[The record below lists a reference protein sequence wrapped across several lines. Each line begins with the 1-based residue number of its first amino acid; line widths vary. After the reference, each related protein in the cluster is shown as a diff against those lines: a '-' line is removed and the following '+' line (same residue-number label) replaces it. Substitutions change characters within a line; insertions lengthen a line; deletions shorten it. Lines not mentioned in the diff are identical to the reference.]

1 MREYRD
7 YLARTAA
14 MTQRQLHALL
24 PKEKEGRT
32 MRAMVLER
40 ISSVE
45 EKPLKL
51 VDLPKSIPGRDQILV
66 RVSAC
71 GVCHTELDEIE
82 GRVTPSLLPMILG
95 HEIVGRVESLGSAAR
110 KFKKGDRVGIAWIN
124 WACGQ
129 CSFCLKGEENLCD
142 AATWTGKDAYG
153 GYAQYTVV
161 SEDFAYP
168 IPERFTDVKAAPL
181 LCAGV
186 IGYRALRLSGMEDG
200 KVLGLYG
207 FGASAHI
214 VIQVAKYKYP
224 NGRVFVFTRPQQEE
238 HQDLARKLGA
248 DWIGATGDT
257 PPEKLGCAID
267 FTPVGEPVREALRNL
282 QKGGRVVINAIRKT
296 TPIPELDY
304 TEHLWYEKEAKS
316 VANVTRRDAQ
326 EFLPLAAEIPI
337 VPETQEF
344 ELEEA
349 NEALIL
355 LKGGKIRGAGV
366 LKIAE

>member
-1 MREYRD
+1 MS
-7 YLARTAA
+7 
-14 MTQRQLHALL
+14 QKQLNVLL
-24 PKEKEGRT
+24 LKSKEGGK
-32 MRAMVLER
+32 MKAMVLKKL
-40 ISSVE
+40 SSVAE
-45 EKPLKL
+45 RPLEL
-51 VDLPKSIPGRDQILV
+51 VDLPEPVAGQGQIQV
-66 RVSAC
+66 KVSAC

-82 GRVTPSLLPMILG
+82 GRVSPSRFPMILG
-95 HEIVGRVESLGSAAR
+95 HEIVGRVEDLGPGAS

-124 WACGQ
+124 WACGD

-142 AATWTGKDAYG
+142 TAKWTGKDADG

-161 SEDFAYP
+161 SEDFAYW
-168 IPERFTDVKAAPL
+168 IPEGFTDLEAAPL

-224 NGRVFVFTRPQQEE
+224 DGKVFVFTRPNQKE
-238 HQDLARKLGA
+238 HQDLARKLRA

-257 PPEKLGCAID
+257 PPEKLNCAID

-282 QKGGRVVINAIRKT
+282 QKGGRVVVNAIRKT

-304 TEHLWYEKEAKS
+304 TEHLWYEKEVKS

-337 VPETQEF
+337 IPETQEF
-344 ELEEA
+344 KLEEA

-355 LKGGKIRGAGV
+355 LKEGKIRGAAV
-366 LKIAE
+366 LKMTE

>member
-1 MREYRD
+1 ME
-7 YLARTAA
+7 
-14 MTQRQLHALL
+14 
-24 PKEKEGRT
+24 
-32 MRAMVLER
+32 AMVLKK

-45 EKPLKL
+45 GKPLEL
-51 VDLPKSIPGRDQILV
+51 VDLPKPIPSSRQILV
-66 RVSAC
+66 KVSAC

-82 GRVTPSLLPMILG
+82 GRVSPSRFPMILG
-95 HEIVGRVESLGSAAR
+95 HEIVGRIEASGQGAKR
-110 KFKKGDRVGIAWIN
+110 FRKGDRVGIAWIN

-142 AATWTGKDAYG
+142 TAKWTGKDADG

-168 IPERFTDVKAAPL
+168 IPERFTDLEAAPL

-186 IGYRALRLSGMEDG
+186 IGYRALRLSGMKDG
-200 KVLGLYG
+200 RILGLYG

-214 VIQVAKYKYP
+214 VIQIAKYKFP
-224 NGRVFVFTRPQQEE
+224 NCRVFVFTRPNQKE
-238 HQDLARKLGA
+238 HWNLARKLGA
-248 DWIGATGDT
+248 DWIGATSDA
-257 PPEKLGCAID
+257 PPVKLNYAID
-267 FTPVGEPVREALRNL
+267 FTPVGEPVREALKNL
-282 QKGGRVVINAIRKT
+282 EKGGRVVINAIRKT

-304 TEHLWYEKEAKS
+304 TEHLWYEKEVKS

-337 VPETQEF
+337 VPETREF
-344 ELEEA
+344 SLEEA

-355 LKGGKIRGAGV
+355 LKEGEIRGAGV
-366 LKIAE
+366 LKMTE

>member
-1 MREYRD
+1 
-7 YLARTAA
+7 
-14 MTQRQLHALL
+14 
-24 PKEKEGRT
+24 
-32 MRAMVLER
+32 MVLEKT
-40 ISSVE
+40 SSIE
-45 EKPLKL
+45 EKPLK
-51 VDLPKSIPGRDQILV
+51 VMDLPRPIPGQNQILV
-66 RVSAC
+66 KISTC

-82 GRVTPSLLPMILG
+82 GRVSPSRFPMILG
-95 HEIVGRVESLGSAAR
+95 HEIVGRIEGLGQGAK
-110 KFKKGDRVGIAWIN
+110 KFEEGDRVGIAWIN
-124 WACGQ
+124 WACGH
-129 CSFCLKGEENLCD
+129 CTFCLKGEENLCD
-142 AATWTGKDAYG
+142 KAKWTGKDVYG

-168 IPERFTDVKAAPL
+168 IPERFTDMKAAPL

-186 IGYRALRLSGMEDG
+186 IGYRALRLSGIDNG
-200 KVLGLYG
+200 KILGLYG

-224 NGRVFVFTRPQQEE
+224 DGKVFVFTRPGQKE

-257 PPEKLGCAID
+257 PPEKLNCAID
-267 FTPVGEPVREALRNL
+267 FTPVGEPVRQALSSL
-282 QKGGRVVINAIRKT
+282 HKGGRVVINAIRKV

-304 TEHLWYEKEAKS
+304 TEHLWHEKEVKS
-316 VANVTRRDAQ
+316 VANVTRKDAH

-337 VPETQEF
+337 IPETQEF
-344 ELEEA
+344 RLKEV

-355 LKGGKIRGAGV
+355 LKEGRMHGAGV

>member
-1 MREYRD
+1 MKEYRD
-7 YLARTAA
+7 YLARTAG
-14 MTQRQLHALL
+14 MTQRQQNTKL
-24 PKEKEGRT
+24 PKRKEGGI
-32 MRAMVLER
+32 MKAMVLEG

-51 VDLPKSIPGRDQILV
+51 VELPRPVPGKGQILV

-82 GRVTPSLLPMILG
+82 GRVSPSRFPMILG
-95 HEIVGRVESLGSAAR
+95 HEIVGRVESLGLGAS
-110 KFKKGDRVGIAWIN
+110 KFKNGDRVGIAWIN
-124 WACGQ
+124 WACGK
-129 CSFCLKGEENLCD
+129 CSFCLKGAENLCD
-142 AATWTGKDAYG
+142 TAKWTGKDAHG

-161 SEDFAYP
+161 PEDFAYP
-168 IPERFTDVKAAPL
+168 IPKTFSDAKAAPL

-186 IGYRALRLSGMEDG
+186 IGYRALKLSGMEDG

-214 VIQVAKYKYP
+214 TMQVAKYKYP
-224 NGRVFVFTRPQQEE
+224 DSKVFVFTRPNQKE

-257 PPEKLGCAID
+257 PPEKINCAID

-282 QKGGRVVINAIRKT
+282 QKGGKVVINAIRKA

-304 TEHLWYEKEAKS
+304 TEHLWYEKEVKS

-344 ELEEA
+344 KLEEA

-355 LKGGKIRGAGV
+355 LKQGKIRGAGV
-366 LKIAE
+366 LKITE

>member
-1 MREYRD
+1 MRQHRD
-7 YLARTAA
+7 YLARASS
-14 MTQRQLHALL
+14 MIQRRLDVL
-24 PKEKEGRT
+24 PPKRNTGGT
-32 MRAMVLER
+32 MKAMVLEQVSR
-40 ISSVE
+40 VE

-51 VDLPKSIPGRDQILV
+51 VELPPPVPGRGEILV
-66 RVSAC
+66 KVSAC

-82 GRVTPSLLPMILG
+82 GRVSPSRFPMILG
-95 HEIVGRVESLGSAAR
+95 HEIVGRVESLGSGAS

-124 WACGQ
+124 WACGE
-129 CSFCLKGEENLCD
+129 CSFCLRGEENLCD
-142 AATWTGKDAYG
+142 TAKWTGKDAHG

-161 SEDFAYP
+161 SEDFAYS

-200 KVLGLYG
+200 NVLGLYG

-214 VIQVAKYKYP
+214 VVQVAKYKCP
-224 NGRVFVFTRPQQEE
+224 NGKVFVFTRPHQKE
-238 HQDLARKLGA
+238 HQDLAKKLGA

-257 PPEKLGCAID
+257 PPEKLNCAID

-296 TPIPELDY
+296 MPIPELDY
-304 TEHLWYEKEAKS
+304 TEHLWYERELKS
-316 VANVTRRDAQ
+316 VANVARRDAQ

-344 ELEEA
+344 KLEEA
-349 NEALIL
+349 NEALLL
-355 LKGGKIRGAGV
+355 LKEGRIRGAAV
-366 LKIAE
+366 LNITE

>member
-1 MREYRD
+1 MRQYRD
-7 YLARTAA
+7 YSARTASI
-14 MTQRQLHALL
+14 TQRQLHALL
-24 PKEKEGRT
+24 PKDDEGKT

-51 VDLPKSIPGRDQILV
+51 VNLPKPVAGRGEVLIKV
-66 RVSAC
+66 CAC

-82 GRVTPSLLPMILG
+82 GRVAPSRFPMILG
-95 HEIVGRVESLGSAAR
+95 HEIVGRVEGLGPGVG
-110 KFKKGDRVGIAWIN
+110 KFKKGDRVGVAWIN
-124 WACGQ
+124 WACGK
-129 CSFCLKGEENLCD
+129 CSFCLKGQENLCD
-142 AATWTGKDAYG
+142 SARWTGKDAPG
-153 GYAQYTVV
+153 GYAEYTVV

-168 IPERFTDVKAAPL
+168 VPETFADVKAAPL

-186 IGYRALRLSGMEDG
+186 IGYRALRLSGVEDG

-214 VIQVAKYKYP
+214 VIQAAKYKYP
-224 NGRVFVFTRPQQEE
+224 NGKVFVFTRPHQKE
-238 HQDLARKLGA
+238 HQNLARKLGA

-257 PPEKLGCAID
+257 PPEKLDCAID

-296 TPIPELDY
+296 TPVPELDY
-304 TEHLWYEKEAKS
+304 TEDLWYEKEVKS
-316 VANVTRRDAQ
+316 VANVTRKDAQ

-344 ELEEA
+344 GLKEA
-349 NEALIL
+349 NEALLL
-355 LKGGKIRGAGV
+355 LKEGRVRGAAV

>member
-1 MREYRD
+1 LMPNGKKGKK
-7 YLARTAA
+7 
-14 MTQRQLHALL
+14 M
-24 PKEKEGRT
+24 K
-32 MRAMVLER
+32 AMVLEK
-40 ISSVE
+40 ISPVE

-51 VDLPKSIPGRDQILV
+51 VNLPEPDPGRGQILV

-82 GRVTPSLLPMILG
+82 GRASPSSFPMILG
-95 HEIVGRVESLGSAAR
+95 HEIVGSVEGLGLEAS
-110 KFKKGDRVGIAWIN
+110 KLKEGDRVGIAWIN
-124 WACGQ
+124 WACGH
-129 CSFCLKGEENLCD
+129 CPFCLKGEENLCD
-142 AATWTGKDAYG
+142 IAKWTGKDAPG

-168 IPERFTDVKAAPL
+168 IPDRFVDVKAAPL

-186 IGYRALRLSGMEDG
+186 VGYRALRLSGMEDG
-200 KVLGLYG
+200 RVLGLYG

-214 VIQVAKYKYP
+214 IIQVAKHKYP
-224 NGRVFVFTRPQQEE
+224 DGKVFVFTRPHQKE

-257 PPEKLGCAID
+257 PPEKLNCAID
-267 FTPVGEPVREALRNL
+267 FTPVGEPIREALRNL
-282 QKGGRVVINAIRKT
+282 EKGGRVVVNAIRKT

-304 TEHLWYEKEAKS
+304 TEHLWYEKEVKS

-344 ELEEA
+344 KLEEA

-355 LKGGKIRGAGV
+355 LQEGKMHGAGV
-366 LKIAE
+366 LRITE

>member
-1 MREYRD
+1 MLCCPRD
-7 YLARTAA
+7 N
-14 MTQRQLHALL
+14 
-24 PKEKEGRT
+24 EGGT
-32 MRAMVLER
+32 MKAMVLES

-51 VDLPKSIPGRDQILV
+51 VNLPEPVPGRGEILV
-66 RVSAC
+66 KVSAC

-82 GRVTPSLLPMILG
+82 DRVSPSRFPMILG
-95 HEIVGRVESLGSAAR
+95 HEVVGRVETLGSGAK
-110 KFKKGDRVGIAWIN
+110 KFGKGDRVGITWIN
-124 WACGQ
+124 WACGK

-142 AATWTGKDAYG
+142 TARWTGKDAPG
-153 GYAQYTVV
+153 GYAEYTAIP
-161 SEDFAYP
+161 EDFAYP
-168 IPERFTDVKAAPL
+168 IPQEFTDLKAAPL

-200 KVLGLYG
+200 RVLGLYG

-214 VIQVAKYKYP
+214 VIQVAKHKYP
-224 NGRVFVFTRPQQEE
+224 NGRVFVFTRPHQKE

-257 PPEKLGCAID
+257 SPEKLDCAID
-267 FTPVGEPVREALRNL
+267 FTPVGEPVRKALGNL
-282 QKGGRVVINAIRKT
+282 QKGGRVIINAIRKV

-304 TEHLWYEKEAKS
+304 TEHLWYEKEVKS

-344 ELEEA
+344 KLEEA

-355 LKGGKIRGAGV
+355 LKEGRIQGAGV

>member
-1 MREYRD
+1 MRGYRD
-7 YLARTAA
+7 YVGRTAGI
-14 MTQRQLHALL
+14 TQRQLHALL
-24 PKEKEGRT
+24 PEKNEDET
-32 MRAMVLER
+32 MKAMVLEK
-40 ISSVE
+40 ISLVE
-45 EKPLKL
+45 ERPLKL
-51 VDLPKSIPGRDQILV
+51 WDVPKPVAGRDQIVV

-82 GRVTPSLLPMILG
+82 GRVPPSRFPTILG
-95 HEIVGRVESLGSAAR
+95 HEIVGRVESVGSAAK

-124 WACGQ
+124 WACGK
-129 CSFCLKGEENLCD
+129 CSFCVKDEENLCD
-142 AATWTGKDAYG
+142 TARWTGKDAPG
-153 GYAQYTVV
+153 GYAQFTVV
-161 SEDFAYP
+161 AEDFAYP
-168 IPERFTDVKAAPL
+168 IPGRFTDVKAAPL

-214 VIQVAKYKYP
+214 VIQISKHKYP
-224 NGRVFVFTRPQQEE
+224 NGRVFVFTRPQQKE

-248 DWIGATGDT
+248 DWIGATRDT
-257 PPEKLGCAID
+257 PPEKLDCAID
-267 FTPVGEPVREALRNL
+267 FTPVGEPVRESLGNL

-304 TEHLWYEKEAKS
+304 TEHLWYEKEVKS

-326 EFLPLAAEIPI
+326 EFLPLAAEIPVI
-337 VPETQEF
+337 PETEEF
-344 ELEEA
+344 GLEEA

-355 LKGGKIRGAGV
+355 LKEGKIRGAGV
-366 LKIAE
+366 LKVTE